1 MNKPAKRKN
10 TLAAVQQVDRTR
22 RILVQ
27 VAVATVLVGL
37 IAAIGINVALKK
49 AERDDPGPT
58 PVIGAQ
64 PGTDPAGVT
73 ANITAAGAIR
83 IGVPSATR
91 TIRVIADL
99 QCPACRHFE
108 TTYGPLL
115 TDAVHAGT
123 VAAEYDIIAFLDHA
137 STTEYS
143 SRAANASYCA
153 AESDPGR
160 YQNWLTTMFEHQ
172 PPEGG
177 DGLPD
182 STIIEISEEAGYSD
196 PEFARCVADQTYRT
210 FVRAHT
216 LDVLDSGIQS
226 TPSIFVDGNPIDPGQ
241 LPDTIGS

>member
-1 MNKPAKRKN
+1 MNKRTKRNN

-27 VAVATVLVGL
+27 VAVATVLIGL

-49 AERDDPGPT
+49 AQRDDPGPT

-73 ANITAAGAIR
+73 ANITEAGAIK
-83 IGVPSATR
+83 IGKPSAAR
-91 TIRVIADL
+91 TVRVVADL
-99 QCPACRHFE
+99 QCPACQRFE
-108 TTYGPLL
+108 ASYGPLL
-115 TDAVHAGT
+115 TDAVNAGT
-123 VAAEYDIIAFLDHA
+123 VAAEYDIIAFLDRA
-137 STTEYS
+137 SSTEYS

-153 AESDPGR
+153 AESDPTR
-160 YQNWLTTMFEHQ
+160 YQNWLQTMFEHQ

-182 STIIEISEEAGYSD
+182 STIVQIAEGVGYSD
-196 PEFARCVADQTYRT
+196 PEFARCVTDQTYSK

-216 LDVLDSGIQS
+216 LEVLDSGVQS